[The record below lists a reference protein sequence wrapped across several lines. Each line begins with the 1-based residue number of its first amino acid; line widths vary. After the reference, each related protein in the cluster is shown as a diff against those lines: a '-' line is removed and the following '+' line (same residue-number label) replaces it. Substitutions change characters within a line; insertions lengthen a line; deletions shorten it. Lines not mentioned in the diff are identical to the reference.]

1 MTKLTEEKAEKK
13 IKALREK
20 IREHEYKY
28 FVLDDPSI
36 SDVEFDQLMQRLIK
50 LEEDFPELV
59 TEDSPTQRVGG
70 EVLDEFEKV
79 EHSSPMLSLD
89 NAFDAGELKEFDK
102 RVQKNLSGE
111 DYQYVV
117 EHKIDGLSAVM
128 RYNNGSLEL
137 GATRGNGEVGED
149 ITKNMKTIRAL
160 PLKIEEKAELEL
172 RGEIYLP
179 KSEFKRLNKKRLEND
194 ESPFANPRN
203 AAAGSVRQLD
213 SKIAAQRSLS
223 ILIYDLIS
231 HSGREFETHLEV
243 FSYLKEQGFNV
254 NWHQSAAD
262 IESVIEI
269 CKHWQQERESLD
281 FEIDGLVIKIN
292 NLALREKLGSTTRSP
307 RWAIAYKF
315 PPQQKTTKIKDI
327 EISLGRTGALTPTA
341 ILVPVELAGSTVS
354 RATLHNEDEIERKDI
369 RIGDTALVQKA
380 GDVIPEVVKVIKE
393 ERDGSEKEFEMPD
406 NCPVC
411 GSEVIRP
418 DGEAVTRCTNI
429 SCPAQRKE
437 RILHFVSRDAMDIDG
452 VGPALI
458 EQLLENNLIEDYADL
473 YFLKQSHLK
482 DLERM
487 GEKSSQNVIEAIE
500 ASKDREFFRVLYA
513 LGIRYVGIG
522 AARIL
527 AKNFDSIEE
536 IKKVSAKELETID
549 EIGPVIAKSIVGFF
563 KERHN
568 RDLLSRLKQAG
579 IRLEKKKE
587 QREQK
592 FLDGLKFVFTG
603 SLDNYTRAEVK
614 DLVEKA
620 GGRSVSSVSS
630 KTDYL
635 VTGNNPGSKYDK
647 AQELGIEILNET
659 QFKEMIE
666 AKSKRKE

>member
-1 MTKLTEEKAEKK
+1 MAKLTIEKAEKK
-13 IKALREK
+13 IRALREK

-36 SDVEFDQLMQRLIK
+36 SDAEFDQLMKKLIK
-50 LEEDFPELV
+50 LESDFPKLI
-59 TEDSPTQRVGG
+59 TEASPTQRVGG
-70 EVLDEFEKV
+70 EVLDEFKKV
-79 EHSSPMLSLD
+79 EHSSTMLSLD
-89 NAFDAGELKEFDK
+89 NAFSAEDLRDFDT
-102 RVQKNLSGE
+102 RIQKNINGE

-128 RYNNGSLEL
+128 RYNNGSFEL
-137 GATRGNGEVGED
+137 GATRGNGEIGED
-149 ITKNMKTIRAL
+149 ITRNMKTIRSL
-160 PLKIEEKAELEL
+160 PLKIDESAELEL
-172 RGEIYLP
+172 RGEIYLA
-179 KSEFKRLNKKRLEND
+179 KSEFQRLNEERLEDD

-213 SKIAAQRSLS
+213 SKIAAQRKLS

-231 HSGREFETHLEV
+231 HSEREFETHLEV
-243 FSYLKEQGFNV
+243 FSYLKEQGFKV

-262 IESVIEI
+262 IEAVIEI
-269 CKHWQQERESLD
+269 CEQWQEERENLD

-292 NLALREKLGSTTRSP
+292 NLALREKLGSTARSP

-315 PPQQKTTKIKDI
+315 PAQQKTTKIKDI

-341 ILVPVELAGSTVS
+341 ILEPVELAGSTVS
-354 RATLHNEDEIERKDI
+354 RATLHNEDEIKRKDI
-369 RIGDTALVQKA
+369 RIGDTVLVQKA

-393 ERDGSEKEFEMPD
+393 ERDGSEKEFKMPK

-437 RILHFVSRDAMDIDG
+437 SILHFVSRDAMNIDG

-458 EQLLENNLIEDYADL
+458 EQLLDNNLIEDYADL
-473 YFLKQSHLK
+473 YFLRQMHLK

-500 ASKDREFFRVLYA
+500 ASKSREFFRVLYA
-513 LGIRYVGIG
+513 LGIRHVGIG

-527 AKNFDSIEE
+527 AENFNSIKELKE
-536 IKKVSAKELETID
+536 VSAEELEAID
-549 EIGPVIAKSIVGFF
+549 EIGPVIAESIVGFF

-579 IRLEKKKE
+579 IRLEKEKDQE
-587 QREQK
+587 ESQK

-603 SLDNYTRAEVK
+603 SLNNYTRAEVK

-620 GGRSVSSVSS
+620 GGRAVSLVSS

-635 VTGNNPGSKYDK
+635 VIGDNPGSKYAK
-647 AQELGIEILNET
+647 AQELGVEILGEAE
-659 QFKEMIE
+659 FKEMIE
-666 AKSKRKE
+666 KKKLS

>member
-1 MTKLTEEKAEKK
+1 MTKTTKEKAEKK

-36 SDVEFDQLMQRLIK
+36 SDAEFDQLMQKLIK
-50 LEEDFPELV
+50 LEEEFPDLI

-79 EHSSPMLSLD
+79 EHSSTMLSLD
-89 NAFDAGELKEFDK
+89 NAFDAGDLRDFDQ

-128 RYNNGSLEL
+128 RYRNGSFEL

-149 ITKNMKTIRAL
+149 ITKNMKTIRSL
-160 PLKIEEKAELEL
+160 PLKIDEEAELEL
-172 RGEIYLP
+172 RGEIYLA
-179 KSEFKRLNKKRLEND
+179 KSDFQRLNEERLEND
-194 ESPFANPRN
+194 QDTFANPRN

-231 HSGREFETHLEV
+231 HSAREFETHLEV
-243 FSYLKEQGFNV
+243 FSYLKELGFKV

-262 IESVIEI
+262 IEAVIEI
-269 CKHWQQERESLD
+269 CEHWQEDRESLD

-292 NLALREKLGSTTRSP
+292 NLSLREKLGSTARSP

-315 PPQQKTTKIKDI
+315 PAQQKTTVIKDI

-341 ILVPVELAGSTVS
+341 ILEPVELAGSTVS
-354 RATLHNEDEIERKDI
+354 RATLHNEDEIKRKDI
-369 RIGDTALVQKA
+369 RIGDTVLVQKA
-380 GDVIPEVVKVIKE
+380 GDIIPEVVKVIKE
-393 ERDGSEKEFEMPD
+393 ERDGSEKVFEMPD
-406 NCPVC
+406 QCPVC
-411 GSEVIRP
+411 GGEVIRP
-418 DGEAVTRCTNI
+418 EGEAVTRCTNI

-437 RILHFVSRDAMDIDG
+437 SILHFVSRDAMNIDG

-482 DLERM
+482 DLDRM
-487 GEKSSQNVIEAIE
+487 GEKSSQNVIEAVE
-500 ASKDREFFRVLYA
+500 ASKDRDFFRVLYA
-513 LGIRYVGIG
+513 LGIRHVGIG

-527 AKNFDSIEE
+527 AANFNSIDELQE
-536 IKKVSAKELETID
+536 ASAEELEAID
-549 EIGPVIAKSIVGFF
+549 EIGPVIAESIVGFF

-579 IRLEKKKE
+579 IRLQKEEEEKE
-587 QREQK
+587 K
-592 FLDGLKFVFTG
+592 FLEGLKFVFTG
-603 SLDNYTRAEVK
+603 SLNNYSRSEVK

-635 VTGNNPGSKYDK
+635 VAGDNPGSKYDQ
-647 AQELGIEILNET
+647 AQELGIEILTEAE
-659 QFKEMIE
+659 FKNLIE
-666 AKSKRKE
+666 EKSSTEK

>member
-1 MTKLTEEKAEKK
+1 MTKLKKEKAEKQ
-13 IKALREK
+13 IEALRDK

-28 FVLDDPSI
+28 FALDDPSI
-36 SDVEFDQLMQRLIK
+36 SDAEFDQMMQKLIK
-50 LEEDFPELV
+50 LEAEFPDLI

-70 EVLDEFEKV
+70 EILDEFKKV
-79 EHSSPMLSLD
+79 EHSSTMLSLD
-89 NAFDAGELKEFDK
+89 NAFDKRDLRDFDN
-102 RVQKNLSGE
+102 RVQKNLNNE

-128 RYNNGSLEL
+128 RYNNGSFEL

-149 ITKNMKTIRAL
+149 ITKNMKTIRSL
-160 PLKIEEKAELEL
+160 PLKIEEEAELEL

-179 KSEFKRLNKKRLEND
+179 KSEFQRLNEERLQKD

-213 SKIAAQRSLS
+213 SKIAAERSLS

-231 HSGREFETHLEV
+231 HSVRDFETHLEV
-243 FSYLKEQGFNV
+243 FSYLKELGFKV

-262 IESVIEI
+262 IEAVIEI
-269 CKHWQQERESLD
+269 CKQWQEERENLD

-292 NLALREKLGSTTRSP
+292 NLALREKLGSTARSP

-315 PPQQKTTKIKDI
+315 PAQQKTTKIKDI

-341 ILVPVELAGSTVS
+341 VLEPVELAGSTVS
-354 RATLHNEDEIERKDI
+354 RATLHNEDEIKRKDI
-369 RIGDTALVQKA
+369 RIGDTVLVQKA
-380 GDVIPEVVKVIKE
+380 GDVIPEVVKVIKD
-393 ERDGSEKEFEMPD
+393 ERDGSEKEFKMP
-406 NCPVC
+406 NHCPVC

-418 DGEAVTRCTNI
+418 KGEAVSRCTNI

-437 RILHFVSRDAMDIDG
+437 SILHFVSRDAMNIEG
-452 VGPALI
+452 IGPALI
-458 EQLLENNLIEDYADL
+458 EQLLDNNLIEDYADL

-500 ASKDREFFRVLYA
+500 ASKQREFLRVLYA
-513 LGIRYVGIG
+513 LGIRHVGIG

-527 AKNFDSIEE
+527 AKNFESVEK
-536 IKKVSAKELETID
+536 IKEASAAELESID
-549 EIGPVIAKSIVGFF
+549 EIGPVIADSIVGFF
-563 KERHN
+563 QERQN

-579 IRLEKKKE
+579 IRLEKKIDQKE
-587 QREQK
+587 DK

-603 SLDNYTRAEVK
+603 SLNNYTRSEVK
-614 DLVEKA
+614 DLVENS
-620 GGRSVSSVSS
+620 GGRAVSAVSS

-635 VTGNNPGSKYDK
+635 VIGDNPGSKYDQ
-647 AQELGIEILNET
+647 AQKLGVEILSEAE
-659 QFKEMIE
+659 FKEMIE
-666 AKSKRKE
+666 NK

>member
-1 MTKLTEEKAEKK
+1 
-13 IKALREK
+13 
-20 IREHEYKY
+20 
-28 FVLDDPSI
+28 
-36 SDVEFDQLMQRLIK
+36 LIIESK
-50 LEEDFPELV
+50 
-59 TEDSPTQRVGG
+59 
-70 EVLDEFEKV
+70 
-79 EHSSPMLSLD
+79 
-89 NAFDAGELKEFDK
+89 
-102 RVQKNLSGE
+102 KNLNGE

-128 RYNNGSLEL
+128 RYNNGSFEL

-149 ITKNMKTIRAL
+149 ITKNMKTIRSL
-160 PLKIEEKAELEL
+160 PLKIEEKAEMEL
-172 RGEIYLP
+172 RGEIYLA
-179 KSEFKRLNKKRLEND
+179 KSEFQRLNEERLEND

-243 FSYLKEQGFNV
+243 FSYLREQGFKV

-262 IESVIEI
+262 IEAVIEI
-269 CKHWQQERESLD
+269 CEQWQEERESLD

-292 NLALREKLGSTTRSP
+292 NLALREKLGSTARSP

-315 PPQQKTTKIKDI
+315 PAQQKTTKIKDI

-341 ILVPVELAGSTVS
+341 ILEPVELAGSTVS
-354 RATLHNEDEIERKDI
+354 RATLHNEDEIIRKDI
-369 RIGDTALVQKA
+369 RIGDTVLVQKA
-380 GDVIPEVVKVIKE
+380 GDIIPEVIKVIKDD
-393 ERDGSEKEFEMPD
+393 RDGSEKEFKMPE

-418 DGEAVTRCTNI
+418 EGEAVSRCTNI

-437 RILHFVSRDAMDIDG
+437 SILHFVSRDAMNIDG

-458 EQLLENNLIEDYADL
+458 EQLLNNNLIEDYADL

-487 GEKSSQNVIEAIE
+487 GEKSSQNVIEAIA
-500 ASKDREFFRVLYA
+500 ASKEREFLRVLYA
-513 LGIRYVGIG
+513 LGIRHVGIG

-536 IKKVSAKELETID
+536 IKEATAEELENID
-549 EIGPVIAKSIVGFF
+549 EIGPVIAESIVGFF
-563 KERHN
+563 QERHN

-579 IRLEKKKE
+579 IRLEKEKTPE
-587 QREQK
+587 NEK
-592 FLDGLKFVFTG
+592 FLDGKKFVFTG
-603 SLDNYTRAEVK
+603 SLNNYTRSEVK

-620 GGRSVSSVSS
+620 GGRAVSSVSS

-635 VTGNNPGSKYDK
+635 VIGDNPGSKYDK
-647 AQELGIEILNET
+647 AQQLGVEILSEAE
-659 QFKEMIE
+659 FKEMID
-666 AKSKRKE
+666 KK

>member
-1 MTKLTEEKAEKK
+1 MAKLTVEKAEKK
-13 IKALREK
+13 IRALREK

-36 SDVEFDQLMQRLIK
+36 SDAEFDQLMQKLIK
-50 LEEDFPELV
+50 LEEQFPELV
-59 TEDSPTQRVGG
+59 TKDSPTQRVGG
-70 EVLDEFEKV
+70 EVLDEFKKV
-79 EHSSPMLSLD
+79 EHSSTMLSLD
-89 NAFDAGELKEFDK
+89 NAFSAEDLRDFDTK
-102 RVQKNLSGE
+102 IQKKIKGE

-128 RYNNGSLEL
+128 RYNNGSFEL

-149 ITKNMKTIRAL
+149 ITKNMKTIRSL
-160 PLKIEEKAELEL
+160 PLKIEEKKEMEL

-179 KSEFKRLNKKRLEND
+179 KSEFQRLNEERLEND

-213 SKIAAQRSLS
+213 SKIASQRSLS

-231 HSGREFETHLEV
+231 HSERNFETHLEV
-243 FSYLKEQGFNV
+243 FSYLKEQGFKV
-254 NWHQSAAD
+254 NWHQSASD
-262 IESVIEI
+262 IEVVIEI
-269 CKHWQQERESLD
+269 CEQWQDEREKLD

-292 NLALREKLGSTTRSP
+292 NLTLREKLGSTARSP

-315 PPQQKTTKIKDI
+315 PAQQKTTKIKDI

-341 ILVPVELAGSTVS
+341 ILESVELAGSTVS
-354 RATLHNEDEIERKDI
+354 RATLHNEDEIKRKDI
-369 RIGDTALVQKA
+369 RIGDTILVQKA
-380 GDVIPEVVKVIKE
+380 GDIIPEVVKVIKDD
-393 ERDGSEKEFEMPD
+393 RDGSEKKFEMPKK
-406 NCPVC
+406 CPVC
-411 GSEVIRP
+411 GSEVIRA

-437 RILHFVSRDAMDIDG
+437 SILHFVSRDAMNIEG
-452 VGPALI
+452 IGPALI

-500 ASKDREFFRVLYA
+500 ASKEREFLRVLYA
-513 LGIRYVGIG
+513 LGIRHVGIG

-527 AKNFDSIEE
+527 AKNFDSIEK
-536 IKKVSAKELETID
+536 IKEASAEELEEIN
-549 EIGPVIAKSIVGFF
+549 EIGPVIAESIVVFF
-563 KERHN
+563 QERHN
-568 RDLLSRLKQAG
+568 RDILSRLKQAG
-579 IRLEKKKE
+579 IRLKKE
-587 QREQK
+587 NHQENEK
-592 FLDGLKFVFTG
+592 FLDGFKFVFTG
-603 SLDNYTRAEVK
+603 SLNNYTRAEVK

-620 GGRSVSSVSS
+620 GGRAVSSVSS

-635 VTGNNPGSKYDK
+635 VIGDNPGSKYDK
-647 AQELGIEILNET
+647 AQELGVEILSEAE
-659 QFKEMIE
+659 FKEMIE
-666 AKSKRKE
+666 KKKLS

>member
-1 MTKLTEEKAEKK
+1 MINLNKEKASKK
-13 IKALREK
+13 IKSLKEK
-20 IREHEYKY
+20 IRKHEYKY

-36 SDVEFDQLMQRLIK
+36 SDAEFDQLMQELIK
-50 LEEDFPELV
+50 LEAEFPELI

-70 EVLDEFEKV
+70 AVLDEFEKV
-79 EHSSPMLSLD
+79 KHSSTMLSLD
-89 NAFDAGELKEFDK
+89 NAFSEEDLIDFDK
-102 RVQKNLSGE
+102 RVQKNLKGE

-128 RYNNGSLEL
+128 RYKNGSFEL

-149 ITKNMKTIRAL
+149 ISHNMRTIRSL
-160 PLKIEEKAELEL
+160 PLRIEEKAEMEL

-179 KSEFKRLNKKRLEND
+179 KSEFERLNQKRLKND

-213 SKIAAQRSLS
+213 SKIAAERSLS

-231 HSGREFETHLEV
+231 HSEREFKTHLEV
-243 FSYLKEQGFNV
+243 FSYLKEQGFKI
-254 NWHQSAAD
+254 NWYQSAPD
-262 IESVIEI
+262 IKAVIEI
-269 CKHWQQERESLD
+269 CQDWHEKRENLD

-292 NLALREKLGSTTRSP
+292 NLALRKKLGTTARSP

-315 PPQQKTTKIKDI
+315 PAQQKTTKIKDI

-341 ILVPVELAGSTVS
+341 ILDPVELAGSTVS
-354 RATLHNEDEIERKDI
+354 RATLHNEDEIKRKDI
-369 RIGDTALVQKA
+369 RIGDIVLVQKA

-393 ERDGSEKEFEMPD
+393 KRDGSEVEFEMPN

-411 GSEVIRP
+411 GGEVIRP
-418 DGEAVTRCTNI
+418 EGEAVTRCTNI

-437 RILHFVSRDAMDIDG
+437 SILHFVSRDAMNIDG

-458 EQLLENNLIEDYADL
+458 EQLLDNNLIEDYADL
-473 YFLKQSHLK
+473 YFLKKSHLK

-500 ASKDREFFRVLYA
+500 ASKNREFFRVLYA
-513 LGIRYVGIG
+513 LGIRHVGIG

-527 AKNFDSIEE
+527 AKNFNSIEE
-536 IKKVSAKELETID
+536 LKAAEIEQLETIS
-549 EIGPVIAKSIVGFF
+549 EIGPVIAESIVNFF

-568 RDLLSRLKQAG
+568 RDLLSRLKQAD
-579 IRLEKKKE
+579 IRLEKEVEAKN
-587 QREQK
+587 QN
-592 FLDGLKFVFTG
+592 FLDNLKFVFTG
-603 SLDNYTRAEVK
+603 SLNDFSRSEIK

-620 GGRSVSSVSS
+620 GGRAVSSISS

-635 VTGNNPGSKYDK
+635 VIGDNPGSKYEK
-647 AQELGIEILNET
+647 AQKLGIEILNEAE
-659 QFKEMIE
+659 FKEML
-666 AKSKRKE
+666 KNKKLS

>member
-1 MTKLTEEKAEKK
+1 MSKLTEAKAEKK

-36 SDVEFDQLMQRLIK
+36 SDAEFDQLMQQLIK
-50 LEEDFPELV
+50 LEAEFPELV
-59 TEDSPTQRVGG
+59 TDDSPTQRVGG

-79 EHSSPMLSLD
+79 EHSSTMLSLD
-89 NAFDAGELKEFDK
+89 NAFGAEELRDFDK
-102 RVQKNLSGE
+102 RVQKNLNGE

-117 EHKIDGLSAVM
+117 EHKIDGLSAVI
-128 RYNNGSLEL
+128 RYNNGSFEL

-149 ITKNMKTIRAL
+149 ITKNMKTIRSL

-179 KSEFKRLNKKRLEND
+179 KSEFQRLNEKRLEND

-231 HSGREFETHLEV
+231 HSEREFETHLEV
-243 FSYLKEQGFNV
+243 FSYLKEQGFKV
-254 NWHQSAAD
+254 NWHQSAAE
-262 IESVIEI
+262 IEAVIEI
-269 CKHWQQERESLD
+269 CERWQEERESLD

-292 NLALREKLGSTTRSP
+292 NLALREKLGTTARSP

-315 PPQQKTTKIKDI
+315 PAQQKTTKIKDI

-341 ILVPVELAGSTVS
+341 ILEPVELAGSTVS
-354 RATLHNEDEIERKDI
+354 RATLHNEDEIKRKDI

-393 ERDGSEKEFEMPD
+393 ERDGSEKKFEMPD
-406 NCPVC
+406 HCPVC
-411 GSEVIRP
+411 GGEVIRP
-418 DGEAVTRCTNI
+418 EGEAVTRCTNI

-437 RILHFVSRDAMDIDG
+437 SILHFVSRDAMNIDG

-473 YFLKQSHLK
+473 YFLKQDHLK
-482 DLERM
+482 DLDRM
-487 GEKSSQNVIEAIE
+487 GEKSSQNVIEAIA

-513 LGIRYVGIG
+513 LGIRHVGIG

-527 AKNFDSIEE
+527 AENFDSIEE
-536 IKKVSAKELETID
+536 LKAASAESLEEID
-549 EIGPVIAKSIVGFF
+549 EIGPVIAESIVGFF
-563 KERHN
+563 QERHN
-568 RDLLSRLKQAG
+568 KDLLSRLKQAG
-579 IRLEKKKE
+579 IRLEKE
-587 QREQK
+587 NDQENEK
-592 FLDGLKFVFTG
+592 FLNGLKFVFTG
-603 SLDNYTRAEVK
+603 SLNNYTRSEVK

-620 GGRSVSSVSS
+620 GGRAVSSVSS

-635 VTGNNPGSKYDK
+635 VIGDNPGSKYDK
-647 AQELGIEILNET
+647 AQELEVEILTEADFT
-659 QFKEMIE
+659 QMIE
-666 AKSKRKE
+666 KKKLS

>member
-1 MTKLTEEKAEKK
+1 MAKLTREKAEKK
-13 IKALREK
+13 IKALRQK

-36 SDVEFDQLMQRLIK
+36 SDAEFDQMMQKLIK
-50 LEEDFPELV
+50 LEADFPELI

-70 EVLDEFEKV
+70 EVLDEFKKV
-79 EHSSPMLSLD
+79 EHSATMLSLD
-89 NAFDAGELKEFDK
+89 NAFDKRDLRDFDN
-102 RVQKNLSGE
+102 RVQKNLNGE

-128 RYNNGSLEL
+128 RYNNGSFEL

-149 ITKNMKTIRAL
+149 ITKNMKTIRSL
-160 PLKIEEKAELEL
+160 PLKIEEKSEMEL
-172 RGEIYLP
+172 RGEIYLA
-179 KSEFKRLNKKRLEND
+179 KSEFQRLNEERLEND

-243 FSYLKEQGFNV
+243 FSYLREQGFKV
-254 NWHQSAAD
+254 NWHQSATD
-262 IESVIEI
+262 IEAVIEI
-269 CKHWQQERESLD
+269 CEQWQEERESLD

-292 NLALREKLGSTTRSP
+292 NLALREKLGSTARSP

-315 PPQQKTTKIKDI
+315 PAQQKTTKIKDI

-341 ILVPVELAGSTVS
+341 ILEPVELAGSTVS
-354 RATLHNEDEIERKDI
+354 RATLHNEDEIKRKDI
-369 RIGDTALVQKA
+369 RIGDTVLVQKA
-380 GDVIPEVVKVIKE
+380 GDIIPEVIKVIKDD
-393 ERDGSEKEFEMPD
+393 RDGSEKEFKMPE

-418 DGEAVTRCTNI
+418 EGEAVSRCTNI

-437 RILHFVSRDAMDIDG
+437 SILHFVSRDAMNIDG

-458 EQLLENNLIEDYADL
+458 EQLLNNNLIEDYADL

-487 GEKSSQNVIEAIE
+487 GEKSSQNVIEAIA
-500 ASKDREFFRVLYA
+500 ASKEREFLRVLYA
-513 LGIRYVGIG
+513 LGIRHVGIG

-527 AKNFDSIEE
+527 AKNFDSIEQ
-536 IKKVSAKELETID
+536 IKDAKAEELEDID
-549 EIGPVIAKSIVGFF
+549 EIGPVIAESIVGFF
-563 KERHN
+563 QERHN

-579 IRLEKKKE
+579 IRLKKE
-587 QREQK
+587 NNHENEK
-592 FLDGLKFVFTG
+592 FLDGKKFVFTG
-603 SLDNYTRAEVK
+603 SLNNYTRSEVK

-620 GGRSVSSVSS
+620 GGRAVSSVSS

-635 VTGNNPGSKYDK
+635 VIGDNPGSKYDK
-647 AQELGIEILNET
+647 AQQLDVEILSEAE
-659 QFKEMIE
+659 FKDMID
-666 AKSKRKE
+666 KK

>member
-1 MTKLTEEKAEKK
+1 MTKLTKEKAEKK

-36 SDVEFDQLMQRLIK
+36 SDAEFDQLMQKLIK
-50 LEEDFPELV
+50 LEAEFPELI

-70 EVLDEFEKV
+70 EVLDEFKKV
-79 EHSSPMLSLD
+79 EHSSTMLSLD
-89 NAFDAGELKEFDK
+89 NAFSEEDLKDFDT
-102 RVQKNLSGE
+102 RIQKNINGE

-128 RYNNGSLEL
+128 RYNNGSFEL

-149 ITKNMKTIRAL
+149 ITKNMKTIRSL
-160 PLKIEEKAELEL
+160 PLKIEEAAEMEL

-179 KSEFKRLNKKRLEND
+179 KSEFQRLNEERLEDD

-213 SKIAAQRSLS
+213 SKIAAQRKLS
-223 ILIYDLIS
+223 ILIYDRIS
-231 HSGREFETHLEV
+231 HSEREFETHLEV
-243 FSYLKEQGFNV
+243 FSYLKEQGFKV

-262 IESVIEI
+262 IEAVIEI
-269 CKHWQQERESLD
+269 CEQWQEERENLD

-292 NLALREKLGSTTRSP
+292 NLALRDKLGSTARSP

-315 PPQQKTTKIKDI
+315 PAQQKTTKIKDI

-341 ILVPVELAGSTVS
+341 ILEPVELAGSTVS
-354 RATLHNEDEIERKDI
+354 RATLHNEDEIKRKDI

-380 GDVIPEVVKVIKE
+380 GDVIPEVVKIIKE
-393 ERDGSEKEFEMPD
+393 ERDGSEKEFKMPK

-418 DGEAVTRCTNI
+418 DGEAVSRCSNI

-437 RILHFVSRDAMDIDG
+437 SILHFVSRDAMNIDG

-458 EQLLENNLIEDYADL
+458 EQLLDNNLIEDYADL
-473 YFLKQSHLK
+473 YFLRQSHLR

-500 ASKDREFFRVLYA
+500 ASKNREFFRVLYA
-513 LGIRYVGIG
+513 LGIRHVGIG

-527 AKNFDSIEE
+527 AENFDSIEE
-536 IKKVSAKELETID
+536 IKDASAAELEEIA
-549 EIGPVIAKSIVGFF
+549 EIGPVIAASIVGFF
-563 KERHN
+563 QERHN
-568 RDLLSRLKQAG
+568 RDLLSRLKQAE
-579 IRLEKKKE
+579 IRLEKEKDQESK
-587 QREQK
+587 K

-603 SLDNYTRAEVK
+603 SLNNYTRSEVK

-620 GGRSVSSVSS
+620 GGRAVSSVSS
-630 KTDYL
+630 KTNYL
-635 VTGNNPGSKYDK
+635 VIGDNPGSKYDK
-647 AQELGIEILNET
+647 AQELRVEILSEAE
-659 QFKEMIE
+659 FKEMIE
-666 AKSKRKE
+666 KKQLS

>member
-1 MTKLTEEKAEKK
+1 MAKLTKEKAEKK
-13 IKALREK
+13 IKALRAK

-36 SDVEFDQLMQRLIK
+36 SDAEFDQLMQKLIN
-50 LEEDFPELV
+50 LENEFPELI

-79 EHSSPMLSLD
+79 EHSSTMLSLD
-89 NAFDAGELKEFDK
+89 NAFSADDLGDFDQ
-102 RVQKNLSGE
+102 RIQKNLDGE

-128 RYNNGSLEL
+128 RYREGSFEL
-137 GATRGNGEVGED
+137 GATRGNGEIGEN
-149 ITKNMKTIRAL
+149 ITQNMKTIRSL
-160 PLKIEEKAELEL
+160 PLKIEEAAELEL
-172 RGEIYLP
+172 RGEIYLA
-179 KSEFKRLNKKRLEND
+179 KSEFKRLNEERLKND

-213 SKIAAQRSLS
+213 SKIAAERSLS
-223 ILIYDLIS
+223 ILVYDLIS

-243 FSYLKEQGFNV
+243 FSYLKELGFKV
-254 NWHQSAAD
+254 NWHQSAGD
-262 IESVIEI
+262 IDAVIEI
-269 CKHWQQERESLD
+269 CEHWQNERESLD

-292 NLALREKLGSTTRSP
+292 NLALREKLGSTARSP

-315 PPQQKTTKIKDI
+315 PAQQKTTKIKDI

-341 ILVPVELAGSTVS
+341 ILEPVELAGSTVS
-354 RATLHNEDEIERKDI
+354 RATLHNEDEIKRKDI

-393 ERDGSEKEFEMPD
+393 ERDGSEKEFEMPKQ
-406 NCPVC
+406 CPVC
-411 GSEVIRP
+411 GGEVIRP
-418 DGEAVTRCTNI
+418 EGEAVTRCTNI

-437 RILHFVSRDAMDIDG
+437 SILHFVSRDAMNIDG

-458 EQLLENNLIEDYADL
+458 EQMLDNNLIEDYADL

-487 GEKSSQNVIEAIE
+487 GEKSSKNVIEAIE
-500 ASKDREFFRVLYA
+500 NSKDREFFRVLYA
-513 LGIRYVGIG
+513 LGIRHVGIG

-536 IKKVSAKELETID
+536 IKNASASELEAID
-549 EIGPVIAKSIVGFF
+549 EIGPVIAESIVGFF

-568 RDLLSRLKQAG
+568 RDLLSRLKQAD
-579 IRLEKKKE
+579 IRLEKKSNQE
-587 QREQK
+587 AEK

-603 SLDNYTRAEVK
+603 SLTNYTRSEVK

-620 GGRSVSSVSS
+620 GGRAVSSVSS

-635 VTGNNPGSKYDK
+635 VIGDNPGSKFDK
-647 AQELGIEILNET
+647 AQELGVEILSEAD
-659 QFKEMIE
+659 FKEMLE
-666 AKSKRKE
+666 KKSLVK

>member
-1 MTKLTEEKAEKK
+1 MTKLTKEKAEKT
-13 IKALREK
+13 IKALKEK

-36 SDVEFDQLMQRLIK
+36 SDAEFDQLMQRLIK
-50 LEEDFPELV
+50 LEADFPELI
-59 TEDSPTQRVGG
+59 TENSPTQRVGG
-70 EVLDEFEKV
+70 EVLDEFKKV
-79 EHSSPMLSLD
+79 EHSSTMLSLD
-89 NAFDAGELKEFDK
+89 NAFSAEDLKDFDQ
-102 RVQKNLSGE
+102 RVQKKLDGE

-128 RYNNGSLEL
+128 RYQNGSFEL

-149 ITKNMKTIRAL
+149 ITKNMKTIRSL
-160 PLKIEEKAELEL
+160 PLKIEEEAELEL

-179 KSEFKRLNKKRLEND
+179 KSEFQRLNEKRLEND

-213 SKIAAQRSLS
+213 SKIAAERSLS

-231 HSGREFETHLEV
+231 HSARDFETHLEV
-243 FSYLKEQGFNV
+243 FSYLKELGFKV

-262 IESVIEI
+262 IEAVIEI
-269 CKHWQQERESLD
+269 CEQWQEERENLD

-292 NLALREKLGSTTRSP
+292 NLTLREKLGSTARSP

-315 PPQQKTTKIKDI
+315 PAQQKTTKIKDI

-341 ILVPVELAGSTVS
+341 VLEPVELAGSTVS
-354 RATLHNEDEIERKDI
+354 RATLHNEDEIKRKDI
-369 RIGDTALVQKA
+369 RIGDTVLVQKA
-380 GDVIPEVVKVIKE
+380 GDVIPEVVKVIKD
-393 ERDGSEKEFEMPD
+393 ERDGSEKEFKMP
-406 NCPVC
+406 NHCPVC
-411 GSEVIRP
+411 GGEVIRAE
-418 DGEAVTRCTNI
+418 GEAVSRCTNI

-437 RILHFVSRDAMDIDG
+437 SILHFVSRDAMNIEG
-452 VGPALI
+452 IGPALI
-458 EQLLENNLIEDYADL
+458 EQLLDNNLIEDYADL

-482 DLERM
+482 NLERM

-500 ASKDREFFRVLYA
+500 ASKQREFFRVLYA
-513 LGIRYVGIG
+513 LGIRHVGIG

-527 AKNFDSIEE
+527 AANFASIEE
-536 IKKVSAKELETID
+536 IQNASAAELEVID
-549 EIGPVIAKSIVGFF
+549 EIGPVIAESIVGFF
-563 KERHN
+563 KERQN

-579 IRLEKKKE
+579 IRLE
-587 QREQK
+587 REANQAEK

-603 SLDNYTRAEVK
+603 SLNNFTRSEVK

-620 GGRSVSSVSS
+620 GGRAVSAVSS

-635 VTGNNPGSKYDK
+635 VIGDNPGSKYDK
-647 AQELGIEILNET
+647 AQELGIDILSEAD
-659 QFKEMIE
+659 FKEMIE
-666 AKSKRKE
+666 QKKLS

>member
-1 MTKLTEEKAEKK
+1 MANLTKEKAEKK

-36 SDVEFDQLMQRLIK
+36 SDAEFDQLMQQLIK
-50 LEEDFPELV
+50 LEANFPELI
-59 TEDSPTQRVGG
+59 TENSPTRRVGG
-70 EVLDEFEKV
+70 EVLDEFKKV
-79 EHSSPMLSLD
+79 EHSSTMLSLD
-89 NAFDAGELKEFDK
+89 NAFDAGELRDFDK
-102 RVQKNLSGE
+102 RIQKKLNGE

-128 RYNNGSLEL
+128 RYNNGSFEL

-149 ITKNMKTIRAL
+149 ITKNMKTIRSL
-160 PLKIEEKAELEL
+160 PLKIEEESEFEL
-172 RGEIYLP
+172 RGEIYLA
-179 KSEFKRLNKKRLEND
+179 KSEFQRLNEKRLGND

-213 SKIAAQRSLS
+213 SKIAAERSLS

-231 HSGREFETHLEV
+231 HSARDFETHLEV
-243 FSYLKEQGFNV
+243 FSYLKELGFKV

-262 IESVIEI
+262 IKAVIEI
-269 CKHWQQERESLD
+269 CEQWQEERENLD

-292 NLALREKLGSTTRSP
+292 NLALREKLGSTARSP

-315 PPQQKTTKIKDI
+315 PAQQKTTKIKDI

-341 ILVPVELAGSTVS
+341 VLEPVELAGSTVS
-354 RATLHNEDEIERKDI
+354 RATLHNEDEIKRKDI
-369 RIGDTALVQKA
+369 RIGDTVLVQKA
-380 GDVIPEVVKVIKE
+380 GDVIPEVVKVIKD
-393 ERDGSEKEFEMPD
+393 ERDGSEREFKMP
-406 NCPVC
+406 NHCPVC
-411 GSEVIRP
+411 GGEVIRAE
-418 DGEAVTRCTNI
+418 GEAVSRCNNI

-437 RILHFVSRDAMDIDG
+437 TILHFVSRDAMNIEG

-473 YFLKQSHLK
+473 YFLKEAHLK

-500 ASKDREFFRVLYA
+500 ASKKREFFRVLYA
-513 LGIRYVGIG
+513 LGIRHVGIG

-527 AKNFDSIEE
+527 AANFASIEE
-536 IKKVSAKELETID
+536 IRNASAAELEAID
-549 EIGPVIAKSIVGFF
+549 EIGPVIAESIAGFF

-568 RDLLSRLKQAG
+568 RDLLSRLKQAE
-579 IRLEKKKE
+579 IRLEREADQE
-587 QREQK
+587 QEK

-603 SLDNYTRAEVK
+603 SLNNYTRTEVK

-620 GGRSVSSVSS
+620 GGRAVSSVSS

-635 VTGNNPGSKYDK
+635 VIGDNPGSKYDQ
-647 AQELGIEILNET
+647 AQELGVEILNEAD
-659 QFKEMIE
+659 FKEMIE
-666 AKSKRKE
+666 QNKLS

>member
-1 MTKLTEEKAEKK
+1 MSNLTKEKAEKK

-36 SDVEFDQLMQRLIK
+36 SDAEFDQLMQKLIK
-50 LEEDFPELV
+50 LEEEFPELI

-79 EHSSPMLSLD
+79 EHSSTMLSLD
-89 NAFDAGELKEFDK
+89 NAFSAEELRDFDK
-102 RVQKNLSGE
+102 RVQKNLEGE

-128 RYNNGSLEL
+128 QYSSGSFEL

-149 ITKNMKTIRAL
+149 ITKNMKTIRSL
-160 PLKIEEKAELEL
+160 PLKIKDKAEIEL
-172 RGEIYLP
+172 RGEIYLA
-179 KSEFKRLNKKRLEND
+179 KSEFERLNEERLKND

-213 SKIAAQRSLS
+213 SKIAAARSLS

-231 HSGREFETHLEV
+231 HSEREFETHLEV
-243 FSYLKEQGFNV
+243 FSYLKKQGFKV

-262 IESVIEI
+262 IEAVIEI
-269 CKHWQQERESLD
+269 CEQWEEGREDLD

-292 NLALREKLGSTTRSP
+292 NLAIREKLGSTARSP

-315 PPQQKTTKIKDI
+315 PAQQKTTKIKDI

-341 ILVPVELAGSTVS
+341 ILEPVQLAGSTVS
-354 RATLHNEDEIERKDI
+354 RATLHNEDEIKRKDI
-369 RIGDTALVQKA
+369 RIGDTVLVQKA

-406 NCPVC
+406 HCPVC
-411 GSEVIRP
+411 GGEVIRA

-437 RILHFVSRDAMDIDG
+437 SILHFVSRDAMNIDG

-458 EQLLENNLIEDYADL
+458 EQLLENDLIEDYADL

-482 DLERM
+482 DLDRM
-487 GEKSSQNVIEAIE
+487 GEKSSRNVIEAVE
-500 ASKDREFFRVLYA
+500 ASKEREFFRVLYA
-513 LGIRYVGIG
+513 LGIRHVGIG

-527 AKNFDSIEE
+527 AQNFNSIEE
-536 IKKVSAKELETID
+536 L
-549 EIGPVIAKSIVGFF
+549 
-563 KERHN
+563 
-568 RDLLSRLKQAG
+568 
-579 IRLEKKKE
+579 
-587 QREQK
+587 
-592 FLDGLKFVFTG
+592 
-603 SLDNYTRAEVK
+603 
-614 DLVEKA
+614 
-620 GGRSVSSVSS
+620 
-630 KTDYL
+630 
-635 VTGNNPGSKYDK
+635 
-647 AQELGIEILNET
+647 
-659 QFKEMIE
+659 
-666 AKSKRKE
+666 

>member
-1 MTKLTEEKAEKK
+1 MAKLTTEKAKKK
-13 IKALREK
+13 IRALREK

-36 SDVEFDQLMQRLIK
+36 SDAEFDQLMQKLIK
-50 LEEDFPELV
+50 LEEQFPELV
-59 TEDSPTQRVGG
+59 TENSPTQRVGG
-70 EVLDEFEKV
+70 EVLDEFKKV
-79 EHSSPMLSLD
+79 EHSSTMLSLD
-89 NAFDAGELKEFDK
+89 NAFSAEDLRDFDTRIK
-102 RVQKNLSGE
+102 KNINGE

-128 RYNNGSLEL
+128 RYNNGSFEL

-149 ITKNMKTIRAL
+149 ITKNMKTIRSL
-160 PLKIEEKAELEL
+160 PLKIEEKAEMEL

-179 KSEFKRLNKKRLEND
+179 KSEFQRLNEERLENE

-213 SKIAAQRSLS
+213 SKVASQRSLS

-231 HSGREFETHLEV
+231 HSERAFETHLEV
-243 FSYLKEQGFNV
+243 FSYLKEQGFKV
-254 NWHQSAAD
+254 NWHQSASD
-262 IESVIEI
+262 IGAVIGI
-269 CKHWQQERESLD
+269 CEQWQEEREKLD

-292 NLALREKLGSTTRSP
+292 NLTLREKLGSTARSP

-315 PPQQKTTKIKDI
+315 PAQQKTTKIKDI

-341 ILVPVELAGSTVS
+341 ILKPVELAGSTVS
-354 RATLHNEDEIERKDI
+354 RATLHNEDEIKRKDI
-369 RIGDTALVQKA
+369 RIGDIVLVQKA

-393 ERDGSEKEFEMPD
+393 ERDGSEKEFEMPK

-411 GSEVIRP
+411 GSEVIRA

-437 RILHFVSRDAMDIDG
+437 SILHFVSRDAMNIEG

-458 EQLLENNLIEDYADL
+458 EQLLDNNLIEDYADL
-473 YFLKQSHLK
+473 YFLKQTHLK

-487 GEKSSQNVIEAIE
+487 GEKSSQNVIEAVT
-500 ASKDREFFRVLYA
+500 ASKEREFFRVLYA
-513 LGIRYVGIG
+513 LGIRHVGIG

-527 AKNFDSIEE
+527 AQNFDSIEE
-536 IKKVSAKELETID
+536 IKEASAAELEEIN
-549 EIGPVIAKSIVGFF
+549 EIGPVIAASIVGFF
-563 KERHN
+563 QERHN
-568 RDLLSRLKQAG
+568 NDLLSRLKQAG
-579 IRLEKKKE
+579 IRLEKEKGQE
-587 QREQK
+587 NEK
-592 FLDGLKFVFTG
+592 FLDSLKFVFTG
-603 SLDNYTRAEVK
+603 SLNNYTRAEVK

-620 GGRSVSSVSS
+620 GGRAVSAVSS

-635 VTGNNPGSKYDK
+635 VIGDNPGSKYDK
-647 AQELGIEILNET
+647 AQELGVEILSEAE
-659 QFKEMIE
+659 FKEIIDQ
-666 AKSKRKE
+666 KQLS

>member
-1 MTKLTEEKAEKK
+1 MAKLTKEKAAEK
-13 IKALREK
+13 IRALREK
-20 IREHEYKY
+20 IRDHEYKY
-28 FVLDDPSI
+28 FVLDDPAI
-36 SDVEFDQLMQRLIK
+36 SDAEFDQLMQKLIK
-50 LEEDFPELV
+50 LEAEFPELI

-79 EHSSPMLSLD
+79 EHSFSMLSLD
-89 NAFDAGELKEFDK
+89 NAFDAGDLRDFDQ
-102 RVQKNLSGE
+102 RVKKNLNGD

-128 RYNNGSLEL
+128 RYNNGSFEL

-149 ITKNMKTIRAL
+149 ITKNMKTIRSL
-160 PLKIEEKAELEL
+160 PLKIEEKSEMEL
-172 RGEIYLP
+172 RGEIYLA
-179 KSEFKRLNKKRLEND
+179 KSEFQRLNEERLEND

-243 FSYLKEQGFNV
+243 FSYLKEQGFKV

-262 IESVIEI
+262 IDAVIEI
-269 CKHWQQERESLD
+269 CKQWQEERESLD

-292 NLALREKLGSTTRSP
+292 NLSLREKLGSTARSP

-315 PPQQKTTKIKDI
+315 PAQQKTTKIKDI

-341 ILVPVELAGSTVS
+341 ILEPVELAGSTVS
-354 RATLHNEDEIERKDI
+354 RATLHNEDEIKRKDI

-393 ERDGSEKEFEMPD
+393 ERDGSEKEFKMPE

-418 DGEAVTRCTNI
+418 EGEAVTRCTNI

-437 RILHFVSRDAMDIDG
+437 SILHFVSRDAMNIEG

-458 EQLLENNLIEDYADL
+458 EQLLDNNLIEDYADL

-487 GEKSSQNVIEAIE
+487 GEKSSQNVIEAVE

-513 LGIRYVGIG
+513 LGIRHVGIG

-536 IKKVSAKELETID
+536 IKAASAEELEEID
-549 EIGPVIAKSIVGFF
+549 EIGPVIAESIFGFF
-563 KERHN
+563 QERHN
-568 RDLLSRLKQAG
+568 KDLLSRLKQAG
-579 IRLEKKKE
+579 IRLEKETDQERKM
-587 QREQK
+587 

-603 SLDNYTRAEVK
+603 SLNNYTRSEVK
-614 DLVEKA
+614 DLVENA
-620 GGRSVSSVSS
+620 GGRAVSSVSS

-635 VTGNNPGSKYDK
+635 VIGDNPGSKYDK
-647 AQELGIEILNET
+647 AQELGVEILSEAE
-659 QFKEMIE
+659 FKEMLE
-666 AKSKRKE
+666 RKSTNK

>member
-1 MTKLTEEKAEKK
+1 MAKLNREKAEKK

-36 SDVEFDQLMQRLIK
+36 SDAEFDQMMQKLIK
-50 LEEDFPELV
+50 LEADFPELI

-70 EVLDEFEKV
+70 EVLDEFKKV
-79 EHSSPMLSLD
+79 EHSATMLSLD
-89 NAFDAGELKEFDK
+89 NAFDKRDLRDFDN
-102 RVQKNLSGE
+102 RVQKNLNGE

-128 RYNNGSLEL
+128 RYNNGSFEL

-149 ITKNMKTIRAL
+149 ITKNMKTIRSL
-160 PLKIEEKAELEL
+160 PLKIEEKAEMEL
-172 RGEIYLP
+172 RGEIYLA
-179 KSEFKRLNKKRLEND
+179 KSEFQRLNEERLEND

-231 HSGREFETHLEV
+231 HSEREFETHLEV
-243 FSYLKEQGFNV
+243 FSYLREQGFKV

-262 IESVIEI
+262 IEAVIEI
-269 CKHWQQERESLD
+269 CEKWQEEREGLD

-292 NLALREKLGSTTRSP
+292 NLALREKLGSTARSP

-315 PPQQKTTKIKDI
+315 PAQQKTTKIKDI

-341 ILVPVELAGSTVS
+341 ILEPVELAGSTVS
-354 RATLHNEDEIERKDI
+354 RATLHNEDEIKRKDI
-369 RIGDTALVQKA
+369 RVGDTVLVQKA
-380 GDVIPEVVKVIKE
+380 GDIIPEVIKVIKE
-393 ERDGSEKEFEMPD
+393 DRDGSEKEFKMPE

-418 DGEAVTRCTNI
+418 EGEAVSRCTNI

-437 RILHFVSRDAMDIDG
+437 SILHFVSRDAMNIDG

-458 EQLLENNLIEDYADL
+458 EQLLNNNLIEDYADL

-500 ASKDREFFRVLYA
+500 ASKEREFLRVLYA
-513 LGIRYVGIG
+513 LGIRHVGIG

-527 AKNFDSIEE
+527 AKNFDSIEQ
-536 IKKVSAKELETID
+536 IKEATAEELEDID
-549 EIGPVIAKSIVGFF
+549 EIGPVIAESIVGFF
-563 KERHN
+563 QERHN

-579 IRLEKKKE
+579 IRLEKE
-587 QREQK
+587 NTAENEK
-592 FLDGLKFVFTG
+592 FLNGQKFVFTG
-603 SLDNYTRAEVK
+603 SLNNYTRSEVK

-620 GGRSVSSVSS
+620 GGRAVSSVSS

-635 VTGNNPGSKYDK
+635 VIGDNPGSKYDK
-647 AQELGIEILNET
+647 AKQLGVEILSEAE
-659 QFKEMIE
+659 FKEMIE
-666 AKSKRKE
+666 KK

>member
-1 MTKLTEEKAEKK
+1 MAKLTTEKAEKK
-13 IKALREK
+13 IRALREK

-36 SDVEFDQLMQRLIK
+36 SDAEFDQLMQKLIK
-50 LEEDFPELV
+50 LENKFPELV
-59 TEDSPTQRVGG
+59 TENSPTQRVGG
-70 EVLDEFEKV
+70 EVLDEFKKV
-79 EHSSPMLSLD
+79 EHSSTMLSLD
-89 NAFDAGELKEFDK
+89 NAFSAEDLRDFDTRIK
-102 RVQKNLSGE
+102 KNINGE

-128 RYNNGSLEL
+128 RYNNGSFEL

-149 ITKNMKTIRAL
+149 ITKNMKTIRSL
-160 PLKIEEKAELEL
+160 PLKIEEKAEMEL

-179 KSEFKRLNKKRLEND
+179 KSEFQRLNEERLENE

-213 SKIAAQRSLS
+213 SKIASQRSLS

-231 HSGREFETHLEV
+231 HSERAFETHLEV
-243 FSYLKEQGFNV
+243 FSYLKEQGFKV
-254 NWHQSAAD
+254 NWHQSASD
-262 IESVIEI
+262 IGAVIGI
-269 CKHWQQERESLD
+269 CEQWQEEREKLD

-292 NLALREKLGSTTRSP
+292 NLTLREKLGSTARSP

-315 PPQQKTTKIKDI
+315 PAQQKTTKIKDI

-341 ILVPVELAGSTVS
+341 ILEPVELAGSTVS
-354 RATLHNEDEIERKDI
+354 RATLHNEDEIKRKDI
-369 RIGDTALVQKA
+369 RIGDTVLVQKA
-380 GDVIPEVVKVIKE
+380 GDIIPEVVKVIKDD
-393 ERDGSEKEFEMPD
+393 RDGSEKEFEMPK

-411 GSEVIRP
+411 GSEVIRA

-437 RILHFVSRDAMDIDG
+437 SILHFVSRDAMNIEG

-458 EQLLENNLIEDYADL
+458 EQLLDNNLIEDYADL

-487 GEKSSQNVIEAIE
+487 GEKSSQNVIDAIE
-500 ASKDREFFRVLYA
+500 VSKDREFLRVLYA
-513 LGIRYVGIG
+513 LGIRHVGIG

-527 AKNFDSIEE
+527 AKNFDSIEK
-536 IKKVSAKELETID
+536 IKAASAAELEEIN
-549 EIGPVIAKSIVGFF
+549 EIGPVIAESIVGFF
-563 KERHN
+563 QERHN

-579 IRLEKKKE
+579 IRLEKE
-587 QREQK
+587 TGQENEK

-603 SLDNYTRAEVK
+603 SLNNYTRAEVK

-620 GGRSVSSVSS
+620 GGRAVSTVSS

-635 VTGNNPGSKYDK
+635 VIGDNPGSKYDK
-647 AQELGIEILNET
+647 AQELGVEILSEAE
-659 QFKEMIE
+659 FKEIIDQ
-666 AKSKRKE
+666 KQLS

>member
-1 MTKLTEEKAEKK
+1 MANLTKEKAEKK
-13 IKALREK
+13 IRALREK

-36 SDVEFDQLMQRLIK
+36 SDAEFDQLMQKLIK
-50 LEEDFPELV
+50 LEAEFPELI

-79 EHSSPMLSLD
+79 EHSATMLSLD
-89 NAFDAGELKEFDK
+89 NAFGAADLRDFDQRIK
-102 RVQKNLSGE
+102 KNLNGE

-128 RYNNGSLEL
+128 RYSNGSFEL
-137 GATRGNGEVGED
+137 GATRGNGEIGED
-149 ITKNMKTIRAL
+149 ITQNMKTIRSL
-160 PLKIEEKAELEL
+160 PLKIDEKAELEL

-179 KSEFKRLNKKRLEND
+179 KSEFQRLNEKRLENE

-213 SKIAAQRSLS
+213 SKIAAERRLS

-231 HSGREFETHLEV
+231 HSERDFETHLEV
-243 FSYLKEQGFNV
+243 FSYLKEQGFKV

-262 IESVIEI
+262 IEAVIEI
-269 CKHWQQERESLD
+269 CEKWQEERESLD

-292 NLALREKLGSTTRSP
+292 NLSLRGKLGSTARSP

-315 PPQQKTTKIKDI
+315 PAQQKTTKIKDI

-341 ILVPVELAGSTVS
+341 ILDPVELAGSTVS
-354 RATLHNEDEIERKDI
+354 RATLHNEDEIKRKDI
-369 RIGDTALVQKA
+369 RIGDTVLVQKA

-393 ERDGSEKEFEMPD
+393 ERDGSEKEFKMPEQ
-406 NCPVC
+406 CPVC
-411 GSEVIRP
+411 GGEVIRP
-418 DGEAVTRCTNI
+418 EGEAVSRCTNI

-437 RILHFVSRDAMDIDG
+437 TILHFVSRDAMNIEG

-458 EQLLENNLIEDYADL
+458 EQLLANNLIEDYADL
-473 YFLKQSHLK
+473 YFLKQAHLK

-513 LGIRYVGIG
+513 LGIRHVGIG

-527 AKNFDSIEE
+527 AENFASIEAVKE
-536 IKKVSAKELETID
+536 ASAAELEAID
-549 EIGPVIAKSIVGFF
+549 EIGPVIAASIVGFF
-563 KERHN
+563 QERHN

-579 IRLEKKKE
+579 IRLE
-587 QREQK
+587 REDAQQEEK
-592 FLDGLKFVFTG
+592 FLEGLKFVFTG
-603 SLDNYTRAEVK
+603 SLNNYTRSEVK

-620 GGRSVSSVSS
+620 GGRAVSAVSS

-635 VTGNNPGSKYDK
+635 VIGDNPGSKYDK
-647 AQELGIEILNET
+647 AQELEVDIISEAEFKDIIEKKKL
-659 QFKEMIE
+659 
-666 AKSKRKE
+666 S